1 MDLKPFIVL
10 GTRPEIIKLAPV
22 VHECESRGI
31 DTFLL
36 HTGQHYTDTL
46 SSSIFDD
53 MDLRQPDKN
62 LDIGSGTHSEQ
73 TAKAMVG
80 IEKELLREKPDVV
93 VVEGDTNAVLSAA
106 LAAAKLRIPIAHVE
120 AGLRSYDTRM
130 PEEHNRRLTDHVSDY
145 LFAPTENSAS
155 ILRNENVLGKVFV
168 TGNTVIDALE
178 SRLPIAM
185 KRPDLAASLGL
196 KDFAL
201 LTLHRSEN
209 VDTKE
214 TLEGLVDGLN
224 SLDRDILFPAH
235 PRTIG
240 RLQEFGFMKKIESGG
255 RRIKMTDPVSYLD
268 FLRLIQTCS
277 FVLTDS
283 GGIQEE
289 VTAPSLNKKVFVL
302 RTSTERPEAV
312 ESGHATVVGVN
323 PREFPK
329 AILDGIREGLD
340 DERTCP
346 YGDGTASKR
355 IVDILVEQIR

>member
-1 MDLKPFIVL
+1 ML

-36 HTGQHYTDTL
+36 HTGQHYSETM

-53 MDLRQPDKN
+53 MDLREPDKN

-80 IEKELLREKPDVV
+80 IERELLHEKPDVV

-145 LFAPTENSAS
+145 LFAPTDNSAR
-155 ILRNENVLGKVFV
+155 ILRNENVFGKVFV

-178 SRLPIAM
+178 SQLPIA
-185 KRPDLAASLGL
+185 KKKPNLAARLGL

-201 LTLHRSEN
+201 LTLHRAEN

-214 TLEGLVDGLN
+214 TLEGIVDGLI
-224 SLDRDILFPAH
+224 SLGRNILFSAH
-235 PRTIG
+235 PRTVR
-240 RLQEFGFMKKIESGG
+240 RLQEFGLAKKIESSGNN
-255 RRIKMTDPVSYLD
+255 IKMIDPVPYLD

-289 VTAPSLNKKVFVL
+289 VTAPSLNRKVFVL

-312 ESGHATVVGVN
+312 ESGHATVVGVD
-323 PREFPK
+323 PRKFPQ
-329 AILDGIREGLD
+329 AILDEIDRGLD
-340 DERTCP
+340 DERPCP
-346 YGDGTASKR
+346 YGDGTASKK
-355 IVDILVEQIR
+355 IVDILAEEIR